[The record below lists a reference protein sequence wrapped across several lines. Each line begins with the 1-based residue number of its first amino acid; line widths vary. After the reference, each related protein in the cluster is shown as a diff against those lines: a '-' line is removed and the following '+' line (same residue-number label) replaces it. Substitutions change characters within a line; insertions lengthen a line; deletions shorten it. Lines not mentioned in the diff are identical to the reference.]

1 MPPERWS
8 GDIPEARYLESL
20 AKIRGAVTLT
30 YLGLWAERITR
41 AFWPL
46 WSVALLALALLMLG
60 AQDHLPVEAVWGLI
74 VVFALS
80 AVVAFGYGIRQIRWP
95 RRQEAL
101 DRLDATLKGRPLQ
114 TLRDTQIIGGRDA
127 ASVAVWRAH
136 QARMAER
143 AASARAVRPDLRVS
157 RRDPFALRYVAVL
170 ALAVALLF
178 GSFWKVSSVATMTPG
193 GAAMASGPTWEGW
206 VEPPTYTGLPS
217 LYLADLTAA
226 SLELAEGSRI
236 TLRLYGE
243 PGALTVSETISGR
256 TEEVPSAAEASQ
268 SFDVTRPGTLV
279 IDGPGGRSWEITL
292 AEDTAP
298 KVQATDEITTAAR
311 GEMSLPFEAS
321 DDYGI
326 REGQALITLDME
338 ALDRRYGLAVEPEPR
353 EPLVVPLPL
362 PISGSRAQFNETLV
376 EDFSEHPWAN
386 LPVKIELRVLDDL
399 NQESAPH
406 VLEVP
411 LPGRRFFDPFAAAII
426 DQRRAL
432 LWSRDNA
439 PTTIQILRAITYKPD
454 EVFRTAT
461 PYLRMRT
468 IQRRLESFAEAGMTE
483 VQRDELAAAMWEL
496 AILLEDGDLSD
507 ALERLRRAQE
517 RLAEAMK
524 NGASEQEIA
533 ELMQE
538 LREATQDYMRQL
550 AQQQREN
557 GEQNPEMAQNPD
569 NMMQMTQDDL
579 QRMMDRIQEL
589 MEQGRMAEA
598 EQALAELQQ
607 MLENMQVTQGQQGQG
622 QQSPGQQAMDGL
634 AETLRDQQGLS
645 DQAFRD
651 LQEQFNPG
659 ANQGQSQQNQGRDG
673 QQGQGEQHQQGEG
686 QGEGQQPGQQQQAEN
701 GRGGLADRQEA
712 LRRELERQRGSLPG
726 QGTEAG
732 RRAQESLEDAERAM
746 DGAEQ
751 ALRDNDLAEAIDQQA
766 EAMDALR
773 EGMRNLGEAMAQEQR
788 EQGGQGDT
796 AGAQDS
802 ERRDPL
808 GRNQGNTGTISS
820 EDNLL
825 QGEDVYRRARELLDE
840 IRRRSGEGARPEIE
854 RNYLERLLDRF

>member
-1 MPPERWS
+1 M
-8 GDIPEARYLESL
+8 PEARYLESL

-30 YLGLWAERITR
+30 WLGLLAERITR

-60 AQDHLPVEAVWGLI
+60 AQDHLALEAVWVLI
-74 VVFALS
+74 TGFAL
-80 AVVAFGYGIRQIRWP
+80 AALVAFGHGIRQMRWP
-95 RRQEAL
+95 RRQDAL
-101 DRLDATLKGRPLQ
+101 DRLDGSLKGRPLQ
-114 TLRDTQIIGGRDA
+114 TLRDSQAIGGTDA

-178 GSFWKVSSVATMTPG
+178 GSFWKVTSVTTMTPG
-193 GAAMASGPTWEGW
+193 GAALASGPTWEGW
-206 VEPPTYTGLPS
+206 VEPPVYTGLPS
-217 LYLADLTAA
+217 LYLADLDGAA
-226 SLELAEGSRI
+226 LELAEGSRI

-243 PGALTVSETISGR
+243 PGALTVTETVSGR
-256 TEEVPSAAEASQ
+256 TEDLPSVAESAQ
-268 SFDVTRPGTLV
+268 SFDVTRPGELV
-279 IDGPGGRSWEITL
+279 IDGPGGRRWEITL
-292 AEDTAP
+292 AKDTAP
-298 KVQATDEITTAAR
+298 RVQATDEITTAAR

-321 DDYGI
+321 DDYGV
-326 REGQALITLDME
+326 REGQARITLDMG
-338 ALDRRYGLAVEPEPR
+338 ALDRRYGLATDPEPR
-353 EPLVVPLPL
+353 EALVVPLPL
-362 PISGSRAQFNETLV
+362 PISGSRAAFTETLV

-386 LPVKIELRVLDDL
+386 LPVRIELGVRDDL
-399 NQESAPH
+399 NQQSVPH

-432 LWSRDNA
+432 LWSRANA
-439 PTTIQILRAITYKPD
+439 PAIAQILRAITYKPE
-454 EVFRTAT
+454 EVFRTAA

-468 IQRRLESFAEAGMTE
+468 IQRRLEAFTEAGMSAA
-483 VQRDELAAAMWEL
+483 QRDELAAAMWDL
-496 AILLEDGDLSD
+496 AVLLEDGDLSD

-538 LREATQDYMRQL
+538 LRDATQDYMRQL
-550 AQQQREN
+550 AQQQREE
-557 GEQNPEMAQNPD
+557 GEENPEMAQNPD

-607 MLENMQVTQGQQGQG
+607 LLENMQVTQGQQGQG

-673 QQGQGEQHQQGEG
+673 SQGQGEQHQQGEG
-686 QGEGQQPGQQQQAEN
+686 QGQGDQEGRDQAQS
-701 GRGGLADRQEA
+701 GREGLADRQEA
-712 LRRELERQRGSLPG
+712 LRREVERQRGALPG

-732 RRAQESLEDAERAM
+732 RRAEQALEDAERAM
-746 DGAEQ
+746 DGAER
-751 ALRDNDLAEAIDQQA
+751 ALRDNDLAEAIDRQA
-766 EAMDALR
+766 EAMEALR
-773 EGMRNLGEAMAQEQR
+773 EGMRNLGEAMAEEQR

-808 GRNQGNTGTISS
+808 GRNQGNTGSISS

-840 IRRRSGEGARPEIE
+840 IRRRSGEGERPEIE